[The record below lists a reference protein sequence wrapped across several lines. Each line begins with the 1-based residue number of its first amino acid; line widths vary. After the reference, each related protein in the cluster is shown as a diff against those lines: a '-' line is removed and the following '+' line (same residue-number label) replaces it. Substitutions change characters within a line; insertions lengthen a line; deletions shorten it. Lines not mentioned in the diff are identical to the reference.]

1 MVPHILSNVKKF
13 FDDPIVIIM
22 EELIAQANES
32 GELSSML
39 DPVSIGIMLVMGVVG
54 LGYWRYWK
62 STQEQK
68 YLYVAI
74 VLMAFPYISDT
85 PIHMVVASII
95 SIVVVHYVL
104 D

>member
-1 MVPHILSNVKKF
+1 
-13 FDDPIVIIM
+13 M
-22 EELIAQANES
+22 EELLAQANES
-32 GELSSML
+32 GELSSMF

-54 LGYWRYWK
+54 FGYWRYWK

-74 VLMAFPYISDT
+74 ILMAFPYISAV
-85 PIHMVVASII
+85 PLHMIAVSAI
-95 SIVVVHYVL
+95 SIVVAHYVM